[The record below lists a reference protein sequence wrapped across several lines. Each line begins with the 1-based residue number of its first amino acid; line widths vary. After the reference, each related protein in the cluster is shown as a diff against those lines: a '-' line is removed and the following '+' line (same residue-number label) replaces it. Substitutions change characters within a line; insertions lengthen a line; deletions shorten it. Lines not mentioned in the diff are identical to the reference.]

1 MTRLR
6 SRAASAA
13 ALLVLVLA
21 LAACSGGAGT
31 DVQVL
36 PHEGTW
42 QLVRVNRQPLPVR
55 LDSVEVVGEEVRF
68 LLEGSGFVREVA
80 RRFSGGAASTG
91 VNTRCESWFGY
102 QIIAGQITTGA
113 AANQPPS
120 GACPSGIERRMY
132 TLQGDTLRSNGGTG
146 FSLAGVPYA
155 YVRIRTE

>member
-1 MTRLR
+1 MTRVR
-6 SRAASAA
+6 SRAAAAA
-13 ALLVLVLA
+13 ALLILA
-21 LAACSGGAGT
+21 VAACGGGAGT

-42 QLVRVNRQPLPVR
+42 QLVRVNQQPLPVR
-55 LDSVEVVGEEVRF
+55 LDSVEVVSEEVRF

-80 RRFSGGAASTG
+80 RRFAGATAATG

-102 QIIAGQITTGA
+102 QIIAGQITTGP

-120 GACPSGIERRMY
+120 GTCPRGIERRTY

-146 FSLAGVPYA
+146 FSLPGVPYA